1 MLHVL
6 STISYNTF
14 FEIATNKRT
23 RGHSLTLIKHSFTTV
38 IRQHFFSERVINR
51 WNELDDDTV
60 TATSLNCFK
69 TGRDKIRS
77 TKMGFFMD

>member
-6 STISYNTF
+6 STTLYNTF

-38 IRQHFFSERVINR
+38 IRQHFFSERVFNR

-69 TGRDKIRS
+69 TRLDKIRS